1 MIFYSSG
8 DGNEYI
14 RDGDNLIP
22 FISGKLVTEDEK
34 LIQKLIDNCYQY
46 DEEEREL
53 TYSELKEKA
62 KNMGIEGYQ
71 KMKKAELKEL
81 IGG

>member
-1 MIFYSSG
+1 
-8 DGNEYI
+8 
-14 RDGDNLIP
+14 
-22 FISGKLVTEDEK
+22 
-34 LIQKLIDNCYQY
+34 LIDNGYQY